1 MEWVSQV
8 LNNFVQTE
16 IKSSVPP
23 NKNKVGNIVWFL
35 KKYLYMSK
43 TSVKK
48 HYNYIPFSGKI
59 FLSHMSH
66 SLWQKKYIAINLRG
80 ISNDPIFQNEK
91 PLCIATV
98 SPASD
103 ATPHSPPA
111 ALGIAAPVRVTPPVP
126 PWPRRAPP
134 VWRPPGTQIAVK
146 WVRHVLAMQ
155 KKWCYLV
162 LVGKRLFNPSS
173 TNKNDTLPLV
183 SLQWGK
189 EKSWGYSSKLSQLLL
204 RIPSNWETNS
214 NLKTHHC
221 FVSLSLWR
229 CEPLRW

>member
-1 MEWVSQV
+1 MA
-8 LNNFVQTE
+8 
-16 IKSSVPP
+16 
-23 NKNKVGNIVWFL
+23 
-35 KKYLYMSK
+35 KKIHCHQFAGYLQWPHFSKRK
-43 TSVKK
+43 TSV
-48 HYNYIPFSGKI
+48 H
-59 FLSHMSH
+59 SH
-66 SLWQKKYIAINLRG
+66 SFPSIWRNSAFSSRSSWHCCTCSRNSSSSALTSSRSA
-80 ISNDPIFQNEK
+80 
-91 PLCIATV
+91 CMA
-98 SPASD
+98 ASWH
-103 ATPHSPPA
+103 ANCC
-111 ALGIAAPVRVTPPVP
+111 
-126 PWPRRAPP
+126 
-134 VWRPPGTQIAVK
+134 AVGSACFS
-146 WVRHVLAMQ
+146 HA